1 MKIKSVLLGSAV
13 LATALSAQNLIQD
26 ALDAGLVAIPS
37 DPKALTKAINEAS
50 PDAENIQPL
59 WLLTSLARGF
69 ILIRDY
75 QNLASLAVT
84 PVTT

>member
-37 DPKALTKAINEAS
+37 DPKALTKAINEALQMLR
-50 PDAENIQPL
+50 NIQPL
-59 WLLTSLARGF
+59 WLHMSLERGF
-69 ILIRDY
+69 ILSRDY
-75 QNLASLAVT
+75 
-84 PVTT
+84 